1 MPWLPRA
8 RGAALSGLA
17 AVAVLASACGAAGQ
31 EGAPTSPGTSS
42 APSPSRP
49 SSTASTASPSPPASG
64 RQAPSDYSRLLL
76 VDGDR
81 VHLAGRVVSVPHRA
95 VRLCAPVIEPA
106 VGYAAGHEPVPHW
119 CPLGVDVTA
128 IELSALT
135 RPRRKAGALEG
146 WADVEAVYQ
155 AAGTVTVT
163 AQHPYRP
170 ASGQGFVPDQP
181 PCPAPPGGWPVG
193 GQDVNLDPTA
203 LLSYSG
209 AHPGSVIMRAALR
222 PSRRQ
227 VLMYA
232 LTAGDPAPVEAALR
246 PAYGPALCVVR
257 SRYSQAQ
264 IASAVA
270 AFRPDTPPARR
281 AGLLVLGS
289 GGLARDGQTVV
300 DVSVVRV
307 TREVAGP
314 AARQPAGLVRL
325 HPWLYPASVPAGL
338 VPPP

>member
-1 MPWLPRA
+1 
-8 RGAALSGLA
+8 
-17 AVAVLASACGAAGQ
+17 
-31 EGAPTSPGTSS
+31 
-42 APSPSRP
+42 
-49 SSTASTASPSPPASG
+49 
-64 RQAPSDYSRLLL
+64 

-81 VHLAGRVVSVPHRA
+81 VHVAGRVVSVPHRPA
-95 VRLCAPVIEPA
+95 RLCAPVIEA
-106 VGYAAGHEPVPHW
+106 GVGSVPGHEPAPAW

-128 IELSALT
+128 IDLSALT
-135 RPRRKAGALEG
+135 RPRRKDGALEG
-146 WADVEAVYQ
+146 WADVEGVYQ
-155 AAGTVTVT
+155 AAGPVTVT

-170 ASGQGFVPDQP
+170 ASGSGFVADQP

-193 GQDVNLDPTA
+193 SQDANLDPTA
-203 LLSYSG
+203 FQSYSG
-209 AHPGSVIMRAALR
+209 AHPGSLIMRAAMR

-257 SRYSQAQ
+257 SRYSRGQ
-264 IASAVA
+264 IESAVA
-270 AFRPDTPPARR
+270 AFRPDAPPARR
-281 AGLLVLGS
+281 AGLFVLGS

-300 DVSVVRV
+300 DVSLVRV
-307 TREVAGP
+307 TREVAGL

-338 VPPP
+338 VTPM